1 MVEHSRHIF
10 KKRKTYYFSARIP
23 KSLQRH
29 YVTSRIQKCL
39 HTSIES
45 DALKQASQLRH
56 ELEQQWSELRLKT
69 IKSQFSE
76 YLVSHH
82 TAPNILEALEIYLST
97 KGNDRNSDFFVSTRR
112 HISYL
117 IKSVSNKPLEQY
129 TTLDASKFRDWLL
142 EKQSLSATSTRRVMS
157 SIKSVFNLAI
167 RELGLDIK
175 NPFSSVYMPPK
186 EQSNRKA
193 IPNNLVEELQRL
205 CLKVND
211 EQRLII
217 SLLSD
222 TGLRLNE
229 ALGLV
234 TNDVDLECPIPY
246 LSVKPHKWRTLKT
259 PSSTR
264 EIPLVGA
271 SLEAAKRLVRTSNDD
286 FLFPTYANLNETKSN
301 SASAA
306 LNKWLKQKLGKDYV
320 IHSLRHSFRDRLRAI
335 QCPPELINEL
345 GGWSKASVGEG
356 YGNGYPLKVKAEWIR
371 KITALEKYS

>member
-1 MVEHSRHIF
+1 MVEHSRFIF
-10 KKRKTYYFSARIP
+10 KKRSTYYFSARIP

-39 HTSIES
+39 HTSLES
-45 DALKQASQLRH
+45 DALKQARQLRH
-56 ELEQQWSELRLKT
+56 ELEHQWSELRLKT

-117 IKSVSNKPLEQY
+117 IKSVGNKPLEEY
-129 TTLDASKFRDWLL
+129 STLDASKFRDWLL
-142 EKQSLSATSTRRVMS
+142 DKQSLSATSTRRVMS
-157 SIKSVFNLAI
+157 SIKSVINLAI
-167 RELGLDIK
+167 RELGLDIN
-175 NPFSSVYMPPK
+175 NPFSSVYMPSK
-186 EQSNRKA
+186 ELSTRQP
-193 IPNNLVEELQRL
+193 IPSHLVRDLQKL

-222 TGLRLNE
+222 SGLRLNE
-229 ALGLV
+229 ALGLIKD
-234 TNDVDLECPIPY
+234 DVDLDSSIPH
-246 LSVKPHKWRTLKT
+246 LSVRQHEWRRLKT

-264 EIPLVGA
+264 VIPLVGA
-271 SLEAAKRLVRTSNDD
+271 SLEAVKRIIRKSKDD
-286 FLFPTYANLNETKSN
+286 FLFPTYANPTETRSN
-301 SASAA
+301 SASAT
-306 LNKWLKQKLGKDYV
+306 LNKWLKKTLDKDYV
-320 IHSLRHSFRDRLRAI
+320 IHSLRHSFRDRLRAV
-335 QCPPELINEL
+335 QCPSELINEL

-371 KITALEKYS
+371 KITELENYS

>member
-142 EKQSLSATSTRRVMS
+142 EKQFLSATSTRRVMS

-234 TNDVDLECPIPY
+234 TNDVDLESPIPN

-271 SLEAAKRLVRTSNDD
+271 SLEAAKRLVRTSKDD

-306 LNKWLKQKLGKDYV
+306 LNKWLKQKLGKYYV

>member
-1 MVEHSRHIF
+1 MVEHSRFIF
-10 KKRKTYYFSARIP
+10 KKRSTYYFSARIP

-39 HTSIES
+39 HTSLES
-45 DALKQASQLRH
+45 DALKQARQLRH

-76 YLVSHH
+76 YLISHH
-82 TAPNILEALEIYLST
+82 TTPNILEALEIYLST
-97 KGNDRNSDFFVSTRR
+97 KGNDRNSDFFISTRR

-117 IKSVSNKPLEQY
+117 IKSVGNKPLEEY
-129 TTLDASKFRDWLL
+129 STLDASKFRDWLL
-142 EKQSLSATSTRRVMS
+142 DKQSLSATSTRRVMS
-157 SIKSVFNLAI
+157 SIKSVINLAI

-175 NPFSSVYMPPK
+175 NPFSSVYMPPR

-234 TNDVDLECPIPY
+234 TNDVDLESPIPN
-246 LSVKPHKWRTLKT
+246 LSIKPHEWRTLKT

-271 SLEAAKRLVRTSNDD
+271 SLEAVKRLVSTSNDD

-306 LNKWLKQKLGKDYV
+306 LNKWLKKKLGKDYV
-320 IHSLRHSFRDRLRAI
+320 IHSLRHSFRDRLRAV

-356 YGNGYPLKVKAEWIR
+356 YGNGYPLKVKAEWMR